1 MRPLEPARIW
11 DDTSYSIKNKFIQT
25 SQENGLCKINLV
37 SDKTAS
43 DHPKI
48 NGPSCLLIMKNSN
61 NSAVLHDEEGNNMDL
76 IETKK
81 YN

>member
-11 DDTSYSIKNKFIQT
+11 DDTSYSIQNKLIQT

-43 DHPKI
+43 DHQKI
-48 NGPSCLLIMKNSN
+48 NGSSCLIMKNSN